1 MCKASIAEKDRVV
14 QLQTQHDR
22 ELKEGGKVTRM
33 EEEAKELEKV
43 VIKLH
48 MQAEI
53 KEGSIKDKKAARDAS
68 AHELSEVR
76 TPLVLSPL

>member
-1 MCKASIAEKDRVV
+1 
-14 QLQTQHDR
+14 
-22 ELKEGGKVTRM
+22 M

-48 MQAEI
+48 MQAKI

-68 AHELSEVR
+68 AHKLSEVR
-76 TPLVLSPL
+76 TPLILGSL

>member
-1 MCKASIAEKDRVV
+1 M
-14 QLQTQHDR
+14 L
-22 ELKEGGKVTRM
+22 

-53 KEGSIKDKKAARDAS
+53 KKGTIKDKTTWEVSGHGLSKVHPSLSLSTFVILFSLLLMYKASLRLHS
-68 AHELSEVR
+68 
-76 TPLVLSPL
+76 

>member
-1 MCKASIAEKDRVV
+1 MQR
-14 QLQTQHDR
+14 DR

-48 MQAEI
+48 MQAKI

-68 AHELSEVR
+68 AHKLSEVR
-76 TPLVLSPL
+76 MPLVLSPL

>member
-1 MCKASIAEKDRVV
+1 
-14 QLQTQHDR
+14 
-22 ELKEGGKVTRM
+22 M
-33 EEEAKELEKV
+33 EEEAKELEV

-48 MQAEI
+48 MQAKI

-76 TPLVLSPL
+76 MPLVLSPL

>member
-1 MCKASIAEKDRVV
+1 
-14 QLQTQHDR
+14 
-22 ELKEGGKVTRM
+22 M

-48 MQAEI
+48 MQAVV
-53 KEGSIKDKKAARDAS
+53 KEGSIKDKQAARDAS